1 MSMNEMQGI
10 NAIQE
15 NGPLF
20 LTFRHYEVTKVTTW
34 SIFADVQFQN
44 VIADRVNTRRNASQC
59 KNTLNAHI

>member
-1 MSMNEMQGI
+1 MSMNEIHGI

-20 LTFRHYEVTKVTTW
+20 LTFRHYEFMKVTTW

-44 VIADRVNTRRNASQC
+44 VTADRVNTRRNTSQC
-59 KNTLNAHI
+59 RNTLNAPI

>member
-1 MSMNEMQGI
+1 MSMNEIHEI

-20 LTFRHYEVTKVTTW
+20 LTFRHYEFMKVTTW

-44 VIADRVNTRRNASQC
+44 VIADRVNT
-59 KNTLNAHI
+59 

>member
-1 MSMNEMQGI
+1 MNEIHGI

-20 LTFRHYEVTKVTTW
+20 STFRHYEVTKVTTW

-44 VIADRVNTRRNASQC
+44 VIADRVNTRRNSSRC
-59 KNTLNAHI
+59 RNTLNAHI